1 MERLPE
7 NRVFENVTIT
17 PNGKTAAVLEGHWDD
32 IYVTLI
38 NIRNDG
44 RLVPYAHHPVDLE
57 NGRMQL
63 QVELTPAAPTIT
75 RAIPVKPERS
85 TKRRVP
91 RPSRAAMQ
99 VTGIGLAAVAGAAA
113 VAGLVWALVVV
124 VPVVVAFV
132 AAWFWLVLIG
142 VVLAIGAGVA
152 MESQHHKTATHEE
165 EPSIYPPGYS
175 PPVRQVAEP
184 GESHTRHWLWG
195 SPQKPGRTI
204 KPVDESVTASAQQS
218 CSTDKPFRC
227 NTSIEEA
234 AAEAKD
240 IAREQRRGRGDL
252 KPNSVKYHWFTG
264 KIVGPQGSVTEAEQ
278 RRGKAEESAR
288 HHWISGKPR
297 EDEEAMAEA
306 RAEARD
312 IEREQR
318 YWWGGLKPEY
328 LKTDELTTRILTRMR
343 DRDTGQTVGGWQGG
357 HYDLIAS
364 SQYDGDATTAL
375 TMHGNDKC
383 GVQWMMHEVD
393 PKDDRAGKKHGAWD
407 YINDRYGKKTVK
419 NIIQMND
426 GGTRLPKIADYLE
439 EQERRRAER

>member
-288 HHWISGKPR
+288 HHWLSGKPR

-343 DRDTGQTVGGWQGG
+343 DKDSGQAFGAWTGGP
-357 HYDLIAS
+357 YAS
-364 SQYDGDATTAL
+364 AMAEYYGDAQTAY
-375 TMHGNDKC
+375 TMHGEDRC
-383 GVQWMMHEVD
+383 GAQWMMHEVD

>member
-63 QVELTPAAPTIT
+63 QVELTPAAT
-75 RAIPVKPERS
+75 RIIPVKPERS
-85 TKRRVP
+85 TKRRAP

-99 VTGIGLAAVAGAAA
+99 ATGIGLAAVAGAAA

-132 AAWFWLVLIG
+132 AAWFWLALIG
-142 VVLAIGAGVA
+142 AVLAIGAGVA
-152 MESQHHKTATHEE
+152 MESQYHKTATHEE
-165 EPSIYPPGYS
+165 DPSIYPPGHA
-175 PPVRQVAEP
+175 PPVRQAEVP
-184 GESHTRHWLWG
+184 SEPHTRHWLWG

-204 KPVDESVTASAQQS
+204 KPVDESVTTSAQQS
-218 CSTDKPFRC
+218 CSTGKPFRC
-227 NTSIEEA
+227 NTSVEEVA
-234 AAEAKD
+234 AEARAEAKD

-252 KPNSVKYHWFTG
+252 KPNSVKYQWLTG
-264 KIVGPQGSVTEAEQ
+264 KIVDPQGSVTEAEQ
-278 RRGKAEESAR
+278 RRGKAEEPAR
-288 HHWISGKPR
+288 HHWLSGKPR
-297 EDEEAMAEA
+297 EDEETMAEA

-312 IEREQR
+312 IERDQR
-318 YWWGGLKPEY
+318 YWWGGRKPED

-343 DRDTGQTVGGWQGG
+343 DKDSGQAFGAWTGGP
-357 HYDLIAS
+357 YAS
-364 SQYDGDATTAL
+364 AMAEYYGDAQTAY
-375 TMHGNDKC
+375 TMHGEDRC
-383 GVQWMMHEVD
+383 GAQWMMHEVD